1 MAFEI
6 DDIEADWA
14 HAAPFDFIHG
24 RMLTGSIKNWPRLFQ
39 QCFEYVPILMCSI
52 PDEKKNEEGE
62 REKTEVPFPPFVSTL
77 C

>member
-1 MAFEI
+1 MPGKLLYVVSAFSPSNVLSPHSLPQNVAFEI

-39 QCFEYVPILMCSI
+39 QCFKYVFHFHL
-52 PDEKKNEEGE
+52 
-62 REKTEVPFPPFVSTL
+62 L
-77 C
+77 